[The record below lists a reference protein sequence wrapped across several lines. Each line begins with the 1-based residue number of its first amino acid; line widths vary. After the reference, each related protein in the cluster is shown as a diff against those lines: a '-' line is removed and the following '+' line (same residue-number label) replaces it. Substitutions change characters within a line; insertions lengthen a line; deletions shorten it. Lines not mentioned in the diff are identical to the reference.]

1 MGAQSRCTRITTSPF
16 VVASFTLYSGGAGRS
31 LTGAL
36 PPQAAKAQKI
46 ERRRAQ
52 RWVISRPSSLGR
64 CRYPRQ
70 AERKVDIRIP
80 FRFSPILADRLF
92 PRAAPQRQV
101 RRAPAG
107 AFAIASFSLR
117 GGGRCESSPF

>member
-1 MGAQSRCTRITTSPF
+1 MTTSPF

-36 PPQAAKAQKI
+36 PLQAAKAQRI
-46 ERRRAQ
+46 ERSRTQ
-52 RWVISRPSSLGR
+52 RCVISRPSNSDR

-70 AERKVDIRIP
+70 EERKVDIRIP

-92 PRAAPQRQV
+92 PPAALRRRV
-101 RRAPAG
+101 RHAPAG
-107 AFAIASFSLR
+107 AF
-117 GGGRCESSPF
+117 